1 MTAICISCNQ
11 DIPENYCTRCGEP
24 AKLKRIDRH
33 YIQHEVE
40 HVLHLEK
47 GIFYTVKELLI
58 RPGQTIHNFIS
69 SDRSRLV
76 KPVVFLVVTSLIY
89 TLINHFFHIEEGY
102 FNFDQTKTAAI
113 NPINEWIQ
121 SHYGYAN
128 IMLGV
133 FLALWLKLFFRKY
146 DYNFFELLILLCF
159 LQGMG
164 MLIFAVFA
172 AIEGLTHIHL
182 LQYSGMLFVLYFS
195 WAVGQFYDKH
205 KYMNYL
211 KAFGVYIFGIIT
223 FTVCIFI
230 VGLTIYIITKH

>member
-1 MTAICISCNQ
+1 MMTATCTSCNQ
-11 DIPENYCTRCGEP
+11 DIPENYCTKCGEP
-24 AKLKRIDRH
+24 ARLKRIDWH
-33 YIQHEVE
+33 YVQHEIE

-76 KPVVFLVVTSLIY
+76 KPVMFLIITSLIY
-89 TLINHFFHIEEGY
+89 TLVNHFFHIEEGY
-102 FNFDQTKTAAI
+102 FNFDQTKTTAI

-128 IMLGV
+128 IILGV

-146 DYNFFELLILLCF
+146 AYNFFELLILLCF

-164 MLIFAVFA
+164 MLMFAIFA
-172 AIEGLTHIHL
+172 AIEGLTHTHL
-182 LQYSGMLFVLYFS
+182 LQYSGMLFIVYFS
-195 WAVGQFYDKH
+195 WAVGQFFEKS
-205 KYMNYL
+205 KYINYL
-211 KAFGVYIFGIIT
+211 KALGVYIIGIIT
-223 FTVCIFI
+223 FTVCILI
-230 VGLTIYIITKH
+230 LGLLIYIIKH